1 MLKKISLIFSIEA
14 ISPSLTGIGR
24 YTWELATR
32 LPLTPLIDSIR
43 YIRQG
48 RWIES
53 PAVLLDAAY
62 RSPRKTWLQRK
73 EPSQITA
80 WRLKRQCRGQ
90 LFHGPNYF
98 LPDYADIGVATIHDL
113 SVFRFPETHPVERIK
128 QFEAN
133 FQATLERATHLITD
147 TEAIRLEVIRTFG
160 WPAERITAVSLGGA
174 NVYQPRSCEETAKV
188 LSHYGLE
195 YGRYSLCV
203 ATIEPRKN
211 IDLLLDSYRDLLSTV
226 RRRFPLV
233 LIGNEGWQSEQLH
246 DRIKACCAE
255 GWLHYLKFVPE
266 ADLSV
271 LYAGSR
277 LFVYPSQY
285 EGFGLPVL
293 EAMASG
299 IPVISSTDPALV
311 EVGGDAIWQ
320 ICPEDRVTFTRVL
333 DQGLEDEQ
341 WRTTAQAK
349 GLARAK
355 EFTWERCVE
364 QTVQVYRK
372 VL

>member
-1 MLKKISLIFSIEA
+1 MHLIISVDAL
-14 ISPSLTGIGR
+14 SPSLSGIGR
-24 YTWELATR
+24 YAWELASR
-32 LPLTPLIDSIR
+32 LPLTRSIDSVR

-48 RWIES
+48 RWAEN
-53 PAVLLDAAY
+53 PAFLLDAAY
-62 RSPRKTWLQRK
+62 RFPRKSWLQRK
-73 EPSQITA
+73 EPKLVTN
-80 WRLKRQCRGQ
+80 WRLRQQCKGWV
-90 LFHGPNYF
+90 FHGPNYF
-98 LPDYADIGVATIHDL
+98 IPEYADIGIATIHDL
-113 SVFRFPETHPVERIK
+113 SVFRFPETHPLERIK

-133 FQATLERATHLITD
+133 FTDTLKRAAHLITD
-147 TEAIRLEVIRTFG
+147 TEAIRQEVIRTFG
-160 WPAERITAVSLGGA
+160 WPAERITAVSLGVA
-174 NVYQPRSCEETAKV
+174 DVYQPRSLEETAKV
-188 LSHYGLE
+188 LPNYGLE
-195 YGRYSLCV
+195 HGRYSLCV

-293 EAMASG
+293 EAMASA

-333 DQGLEDEQ
+333 EQGLEDEQ

-355 EFTWERCVE
+355 GFTWERCVE

>member
-1 MLKKISLIFSIEA
+1 MKQEVIISADAL
-14 ISPSLTGIGR
+14 SPPLSGIGR
-24 YTWELATR
+24 YTWELASR
-32 LPLTPLIDSIR
+32 LPLTRSIDTVR

-48 RWIES
+48 RWIED

-62 RSPRKTWLQRK
+62 RLPRKSWLQRK
-73 EPSQITA
+73 EPKLVTN
-80 WRLKRQCRGQ
+80 WRLRQQCKGA

-98 LPDYADIGVATIHDL
+98 LPEYVDIGLATIHDL
-113 SVFRFPETHPVERIK
+113 SVFRFPETHPLERIK

-133 FQATLERATHLITD
+133 FQATLGRAAHLITD
-147 TEAIRLEVIRTFG
+147 TEAIRQEVIRTFC
-160 WPAERITAVSLGGA
+160 WPAERITAVSLGVA
-174 NVYQPRSCEETAKV
+174 DVYQPRSCEETATV
-188 LSHYGLE
+188 LSRYGLE
-195 YGRYSLCV
+195 HGRYSLCV

-211 IDLLLDSYRDLLSTV
+211 IDLLLEGYRNLPPTV

-246 DRIKACCAE
+246 DRIKACCGE

-266 ADLSV
+266 ADLPV
-271 LYAGSR
+271 LYSGAR

-299 IPVISSTDPALV
+299 IPVISSADPALA
-311 EVGGDAIWQ
+311 EVGGDATWQ
-320 ICPEDRVTFTRVL
+320 LCPEDRAGFALTL
-333 DQGLEDEQ
+333 EQGLEDDG
-341 WRTTAQAK
+341 WRNGAETK
-349 GLARAK
+349 GLVRAK

-364 QTVQVYRK
+364 ETVQVYQKR
-372 VL
+372 L